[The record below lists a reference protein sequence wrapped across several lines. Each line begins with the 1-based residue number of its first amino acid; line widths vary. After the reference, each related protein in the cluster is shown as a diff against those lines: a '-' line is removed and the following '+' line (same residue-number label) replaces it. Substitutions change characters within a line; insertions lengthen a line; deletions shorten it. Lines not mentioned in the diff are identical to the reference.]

1 MANTLT
7 SLIPVMYQGLDIVA
21 RELVGMIP
29 SVSIDA
35 AADMVAKDEVITI
48 PVTPAAAA
56 SDVTPGVSAPDDGD
70 QTIANVQMKI
80 TKSRRVP
87 IRWNGEEQKGY
98 RNNGTWDKTLAQ
110 QFAQAVRTLCNE
122 VETDLAGLHIAASRA
137 YGTAGTTPFAST
149 LGDPPQVR
157 KILADNGA
165 PMNDVTLCIDTTA
178 GANLRTLAQLNKA
191 NEAGTD
197 QTLRRGVLLPLDDMK
212 VRESAK
218 IAKPAAGTGAGYLV
232 NNGAGLVVGA
242 TTVACDTGAGTI
254 LAGDIV
260 TFAADAN
267 NKYVVATELAA
278 GSFTIAAPG
287 ILVAIP
293 DNNAITVVAAARRNF
308 AFERTAIQLLAR
320 TPAMP
325 VGPDGR
331 AIDMADDMTFVTDP
345 VSGIT
350 FQVALYKQYRQLK
363 YEVCLAWGVKNIR
376 PEFTALLLG

>member
-7 SLIPVMYQGLDIVA
+7 NLIPVMYQGLDIVA
-21 RELVGMIP
+21 REQVGMIP

-70 QTIANVQMKI
+70 QNIANIQMKI

-98 RNNGTWDKTLAQ
+98 RNNGNYEKTLAQ

-122 VETDLAGLHIAASRA
+122 VESDLAGLNITASRA
-137 YGTAGTTPFAST
+137 YGTAGTTPFATS
-149 LGDPPQVR
+149 LSDPPQVR

-165 PMNDVTLCIDTTA
+165 PMNDVTLAIDTTA
-178 GANLRTLAQLNKA
+178 GAALRSLTQLTNV
-191 NEAGTD
+191 NQSGTD
-197 QTLRRGVLLPLDDMK
+197 ATLRRGILLPLDDMN

-218 IAKPAAGTGAGYLV
+218 ITKPTAGTGAAYLV
-232 NNGAGLVVGA
+232 NNISNLAIGA
-242 TTVACDTGAGTI
+242 TVIAADTGTGTI

-260 TFAADAN
+260 TFAADTV
-267 NKYVVATELAA
+267 NKYVVATALAA

-287 ILVAIP
+287 LLVAVP
-293 DNNAITVVAAARRNF
+293 DNNAITVVATARRNF

-325 VGPDGR
+325 VDPTGK

-345 VSGIT
+345 ISGLT

-363 YEVCLAWGVKNIR
+363 YEVCLAWGVQNIK